1 MLLAAEASLCMLNSN
16 SCLSVRSSEF
26 DATRHG
32 SDAVCVHAIALE
44 VACDPHDFVQL

>member
-1 MLLAAEASLCMLNSN
+1 MLLNLNSF
-16 SCLSVRSSEF
+16 LSVEF

-32 SDAVCVHAIALE
+32 SDTVCVHAIALE